1 MREMRRRFVIGLA
14 AGIFLTAGAE
24 LLFAQRHARRPV
36 PERQQGFP
44 PSLRGDNNA
53 AQLEPKAAK
62 AAMLLQNEKE
72 FREGVEQLYM
82 LVNELKE
89 EVEKTATTDV
99 LSVRMYKK
107 AHEIEK
113 LAKQLKNKVKG

>member
-1 MREMRRRFVIGLA
+1 MREMRRKFAIGLA
-14 AGIFLTAGAE
+14 AGIFLAAGAE
-24 LLFAQRHARRPV
+24 VLFAQKHARLTVQQQPDHAPV
-36 PERQQGFP
+36 IGIGKN
-44 PSLRGDNNA
+44 SA
-53 AQLEPKAAK
+53 LEPKAAR

-72 FREGVEQLYM
+72 FREGVEQLYV

-89 EVEKTATTDV
+89 EVEKTPTPDV

-113 LAKQLKNKVKG
+113 LAKQIKNRGKE

>member
-1 MREMRRRFVIGLA
+1 MRRRIAIGLA
-14 AGIFLTAGAE
+14 AGIFLMAAAE
-24 LLFAQRHARRPV
+24 LLFAQRHVHRPI
-36 PERQQGFP
+36 PERQTGPP
-44 PSLRGDNNA
+44 PSLRGDNTD
-53 AQLEPKAAK
+53 AQLAPK

-72 FREGVEQLYM
+72 FRVGVEQLSV

-107 AHEIEK
+107 AQEIEK
-113 LAKQLKNKVKG
+113 LAKQIKNKAKG